1 MTFDRAFAG
10 LLMLLVS
17 AALLALLIFAATG
30 LVEEE
35 PQTCISGMSID
46 ESGTTWVYPV
56 VCS

>member
-1 MTFDRAFAG
+1 MSFDRAFAG

-17 AALLALLIFAATG
+17 AALLALLVLAATG
-30 LVEEE
+30 LVEDE

-46 ESGTTWVYPV
+46 EYGTTWVYSV